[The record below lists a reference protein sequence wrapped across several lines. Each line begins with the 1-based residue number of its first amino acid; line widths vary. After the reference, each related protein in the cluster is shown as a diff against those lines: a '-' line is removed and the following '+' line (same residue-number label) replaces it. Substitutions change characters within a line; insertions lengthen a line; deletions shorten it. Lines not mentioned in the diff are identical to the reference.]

1 MPWHGRTSVSVELIQ
16 LYHQV
21 EIPEELSGKLRGVI
35 LDCCLERPEARPTA
49 DRLVLDY
56 FSGEAIILLI
66 FIISTNE
73 IPGEL
78 SRENLISSHVKITCY
93 LHMWKYHR
101 CYGYIINRAFHTK
114 KLLKWNGLV
123 FHWCLYNK
131 QNITWPLGDTKFLF
145 SYWKNISLICCAYSW
160 NIFQHWKRNFISLHG
175 NVISSIYL
183 TVMLLKD
190 NDLNHRCDP

>member
-1 MPWHGRTSVSVELIQ
+1 MSVELIQ

-78 SRENLISSHVKITCY
+78 SRENLISSHVKIT
-93 LHMWKYHR
+93 
-101 CYGYIINRAFHTK
+101 
-114 KLLKWNGLV
+114 
-123 FHWCLYNK
+123 
-131 QNITWPLGDTKFLF
+131 
-145 SYWKNISLICCAYSW
+145 
-160 NIFQHWKRNFISLHG
+160 
-175 NVISSIYL
+175 
-183 TVMLLKD
+183 
-190 NDLNHRCDP
+190 

>member
-1 MPWHGRTSVSVELIQ
+1 MPWHGQNSLSVAGIQ
-16 LYHQV
+16 NNMIQSRDQV
-21 EIPEELSGKLRGVI
+21 EIPEELSGKLRSVI
-35 LDCCLERPEARPTA
+35 HDCRLEDPQERPTA

-56 FSGEAIILLI
+56 FSGKAIILLI

-123 FHWCLYNK
+123 FL
-131 QNITWPLGDTKFLF
+131 
-145 SYWKNISLICCAYSW
+145 
-160 NIFQHWKRNFISLHG
+160 
-175 NVISSIYL
+175 
-183 TVMLLKD
+183 
-190 NDLNHRCDP
+190 